1 MSATE
6 MMIAEWAKHRAEGKR
21 KGIDS
26 RHEWQTAP
34 EWAHR
39 EADEW
44 LRGDEAWWLL
54 VGTRLADEAIREA
67 TKEES

>member
-1 MSATE
+1 MSTTE
-6 MMIAEWAKHRAEGKR
+6 MMITEWAKHRAEGKR

-44 LRGDEAWWLL
+44 VRRDEAWTSPTSPSIPSRARCL
-54 VGTRLADEAIREA
+54 TRKVR
-67 TKEES
+67 